1 MRYTWSLS
9 CVSVFLFILGEGSTL
24 GGLVTHFTVFAIC
37 GDKCTGS
44 CGPVWWPCQVSPFA
58 VFSFI
63 IYFPLLSSCV
73 VLSVEGDGRC
83 KLNVIIVIT
92 VLISFDDHR
101 LDPIV

>member
-1 MRYTWSLS
+1 M
-9 CVSVFLFILGEGSTL
+9 
-24 GGLVTHFTVFAIC
+24 
-37 GDKCTGS
+37 
-44 CGPVWWPCQVSPFA
+44 SPFA

-63 IYFPLLSSCV
+63 IYFQLLSSCV

-83 KLNVIIVIT
+83 KLNVIMVIT